1 MSSNEPWFKT
11 GFETE
16 IPAVAPVNSI
26 FQSLQGKRW
35 RFDGQGWVEIESL
48 QVALQRKQAQK

>member
-1 MSSNEPWFKT
+1 MSSTEPWFKT

-16 IPAVAPVNSI
+16 MPATAPLNSI

-35 RFDGQGWVEIESL
+35 RYNGQGWVEIESL
-48 QVALQRKQAQK
+48 QVALQRKLARK